1 MTNWK
6 HLVVL
11 RKGIKTWNE
20 WRQKHPAIRP
30 DLSNSFLN
38 GSFLRGANLRWVNLS
53 GASLINADL
62 RWANLKKADL
72 RGAKLGGAYLNESSL
87 LGANLS
93 LCRAM
98 ATNFQGAIFTEA
110 CLQDW
115 KINSETIL
123 DGVMCDYVYFK
134 EKQQKRYPHSRNF
147 APREFTQLLQKSK
160 EVIDLIVSE
169 QMEGDQ
175 GNIISNILDDL
186 NQSYIPKATVKH
198 TANKSNASANQP
210 KTKHLISK
218 LKRVI
223 FTSEYLNE
231 QDKTQVLELLKNMS
245 NSYYNHQQQ
254 YC

>member
-1 MTNWK
+1 MTNWQ
-6 HLVVL
+6 HLVLL
-11 RKGIKTWNE
+11 RKGVKTWNE

-62 RWANLKKADL
+62 RWANLKKANL

-115 KINSETIL
+115 RINSETIL
-123 DGVMCDYVYFK
+123 DDVMCDYIYFK
-134 EKQQKRYPHSRNF
+134 EKQQKRYPLSRNF
-147 APREFTQLLQKSK
+147 APREFSQLLQKSK
-160 EVIDLIVSE
+160 ESIDLIVSE
-169 QMEGDQ
+169 QMESEPE
-175 GNIISNILDDL
+175 NIISNILDDFHL
-186 NQSYIPKATVKH
+186 NHLPKTTVKH
-198 TANKSNASANQP
+198 TVERSHTSVSKP
-210 KTKHLISK
+210 KTKHLLSK

-231 QDKTQVLELLKNMS
+231 QDKNQALELLKNMA
-245 NSYYNHQQQ
+245 NSYYNQQQ